1 MKILVFGAKGFLG
14 STFIEQFENPK
25 AINRLEDLSS
35 EVLDNADF
43 LINCAG
49 ASSVPNS
56 FLNPSN
62 DFQRNISLVKD
73 ILEKIRLSGNKNIRF
88 VNLSSAAVYG
98 NPQILPVHED
108 SVKSPISPYGFHKK
122 MAEDICFEY
131 SRCFGLKTISLRI
144 FSAYGKGQKKML
156 LWDLHQKI
164 LNSHGEVKLYGTGE
178 ESRDF
183 IHVDDIFQQ
192 LTLAMNCADF
202 RGEAIN
208 VANGVEVK
216 INKIAEL
223 YKKYHPISCEYEF
236 NGENRPGDPL
246 NWCADITRMKE
257 WGYKQ
262 KVGIKDGVV
271 NYITWLGGVNSD
283 S

>member
-1 MKILVFGAKGFLG
+1 MKILIFGANGFLG
-14 STFIEQFENPK
+14 STFIEQLENPK
-25 AINRLEDLSS
+25 AINRLEDLST
-35 EVLDNADF
+35 EILENADVI
-43 LINCAG
+43 LNCAG
-49 ASSVPNS
+49 ASNVSNS
-56 FLNPSN
+56 FDQPN
-62 DFQRNISLVKD
+62 DDFNKNTFLVRQL
-73 ILEKIRLSGNKNIRF
+73 LEKIRLSRNKNIRF

-98 NPQILPVHED
+98 NPQILPIRED
-108 SVKSPISPYGFHKK
+108 SDKSPISPYGFHKN
-122 MAEDICFEY
+122 MAEDICLEY

-216 INKIAEL
+216 INEIAEL
-223 YKKYHPISCEYEF
+223 YKKHHPISFKYEF

-246 NWCADITRMKE
+246 NWCADITQMKE
-257 WGYKQ
+257 WGYEQ
-262 KVGIKDGVV
+262 KVGIEDGVEK
-271 NYITWLGGVNSD
+271 YITWLGGVNSD